1 MLAPSAPTMTA
12 PLPEHAFD
20 EDIMAQRRFKK
31 HKALPRPRLGGLDY
45 TRPAGIEYDLVI
57 DTTPVFQMA
66 GSQPSSPRTL
76 KHESRRIGSGPDLPP
91 TPPNHSR
98 NSSSSHSALPSSP
111 TLNENSFVHT
121 PPRNAVQ
128 RHIAT
133 PPDQRSPP
141 TPDVTPPGPASRP
154 RILRPSALDRS
165 LSRTTDSRTESFKT
179 AREEPL
185 SSDDEGGKST
195 VRPTIG
201 SSNTSRSTILPLA
214 AAKPSKAVQPQVL
227 DMTLEHLQATPT
239 DAYTPRTKGEFGRFD
254 GDWAAQSDVEQEWD
268 ENLQRMVTVKKRD
281 QKTQPSRTSRHYECN
296 NGTDSDPVSPTRAT
310 RATRQIP
317 RNETAAAGSS
327 PKREIKRRHESH
339 APSTSS
345 TSVRSDPHRSSQQS
359 PRSNRASNASNIV
372 EAILIDAPPQRQRTL
387 RHIQKRIS
395 LREPID
401 SPIQPPPKL
410 SAQQQPGRSPHGRQF
425 PDRGRRPE
433 SYASNLTSNSIS
445 SGRARREVWKS
456 GGIPVVVVPDRRSS
470 SKPKSSKEPSLRST
484 SSRRSRRTMS
494 VGSPT
499 QDRSPTRDVGVRHD
513 LQSRRGRSRPV
524 SESDPLDQR
533 TIDIPPV
540 IPTRSSSLSA
550 PTSRNASRTGS
561 LTAESLQ
568 ALNKLH
574 QAPTSDLKEA
584 VGRESQLQPS
594 PMPETDVHSPVSNHR
609 FDKGDGHDFLSL
621 GKPDDGGSSK
631 RYSSRNT
638 PFSIASFETSG
649 TAPEVSEAL
658 AVHMYPHQNSS
669 VVMVHH
675 SAKPSEASD
684 STSKETTAEETPD
697 VPKIMTTSPDG
708 GLATP
713 PQQRGSTDEVDSP
726 LRNPRPPPQP
736 PKHPPAINFIPA
748 TPSGLTPAE
757 ERLAQLGNFYEATGD
772 KPPRRPSL
780 VRRAFSR
787 RRHSIDYPPTALK
800 APGFLTRTFSM
811 SRVTRRDWPAANEGK
826 NSDAMSM
833 YPQEED
839 KPSEE
844 DKLHPYWRPLWPTS
858 DGLECDGSC
867 EEHGHDHEDEIYRY
881 PLVDN
886 RPRIPARSLS
896 AKMKRTFAIFPARDD
911 AYFSVDSLE
920 GPERRTIRRTPS
932 GNLRVMRRRSSGNPL
947 RRSESL
953 LDRALHKSLE
963 GSRLPFWRSRSLQRR
978 ASKDKLR
985 RASSISSRL
994 EGIQNLPRLLS
1005 ERRRERR
1012 TRELRQMISGPKEV
1026 RDGVD
1031 EVIKPMSAR
1040 HRQYDSNTMP

>member
-1 MLAPSAPTMTA
+1 MLAPSAPIMTA
-12 PLPEHAFD
+12 PLPEYGLD
-20 EDIMAQRRFKK
+20 EGLMAQRRFKK
-31 HKALPRPRLGGLDY
+31 HKALPRPRQGGLDY
-45 TRPAGIEYDLVI
+45 TRSAAVEYDLVI
-57 DTTPVFQMA
+57 DTTPVVHIA

-111 TLNENSFVHT
+111 TLNENSFVQT

-128 RHIAT
+128 RSIAT

-154 RILRPSALDRS
+154 RVLRPSALDRS
-165 LSRTTDSRTESFKT
+165 FSRTTDSRTESFKT

-195 VRPTIG
+195 VRPAIG
-201 SSNTSRSTILPLA
+201 SANTSRSTILPVA
-214 AAKPSKAVQPQVL
+214 DAQPSKVVQPQTL
-227 DMTLEHLQATPT
+227 DMALEHLQATPT
-239 DAYTPRTKGEFGRFD
+239 DIYTPRTKGEFGRFD
-254 GDWAAQSDVEQEWD
+254 GDWGTQSDVEQEWD
-268 ENLQRMVTVKKRD
+268 DNLQRQVTVKKRQQETRTPRSPRHD
-281 QKTQPSRTSRHYECN
+281 EHNDVIDDDVATPTNATKAVRQMSLRETVETNPS
-296 NGTDSDPVSPTRAT
+296 P
-310 RATRQIP
+310 P
-317 RNETAAAGSS
+317 RKVER
-327 PKREIKRRHESH
+327 KRESQ
-339 APSTSS
+339 ALSSSGTSIR
-345 TSVRSDPHRSSQQS
+345 TDPRRSSEHS
-359 PRSNRASNASNIV
+359 ARSNPSNASTIV

-387 RHIQKRIS
+387 RHVQKRTS
-395 LREPID
+395 LREPMGT
-401 SPIQPPPKL
+401 PMQP
-410 SAQQQPGRSPHGRQF
+410 SARRTAPRQPDRSPHGKQL

-433 SYASNLTSNSIS
+433 SYGSNLTSNSIS

-499 QDRSPTRDVGVRHD
+499 RDRSPARDVPVGVGR
-513 LQSRRGRSRPV
+513 QSRRGRSRPV
-524 SESDPLDQR
+524 SESDPLDER
-533 TIDIPPV
+533 TIDYPPV
-540 IPTRSSSLSA
+540 IPARSSSLSA

-574 QAPTSDLKEA
+574 QAPNPGRKEA
-584 VGRESQLQPS
+584 IGREPQLEPS
-594 PMPETDVHSPVSNHR
+594 LMPEIDVHSPTSNHR
-609 FDKGDGHDFLSL
+609 FDKGDAHDHLSL
-621 GKPDDGGSSK
+621 GKPDDGASSK

-649 TAPEVSEAL
+649 TAPELVEAL

-669 VVMVHH
+669 VVVVHH

-684 STSKETTAEETPD
+684 STNKETAAEEVPD
-697 VPKIMTTSPDG
+697 LPKITATNPDG
-708 GLATP
+708 RLATP
-713 PQQRGSTDEVDSP
+713 PQQRESLDEVDSP

-757 ERLAQLGNFYEATGD
+757 ERLVQLGNFYEATESR
-772 KPPRRPSL
+772 PPRRPSL

-787 RRHSIDYPPTALK
+787 RRHSIDYPPTASK
-800 APGFLTRTFSM
+800 APGFLTRTFSL
-811 SRVTRRDWPAANEGK
+811 SGATRRGRSAAKDGENP
-826 NSDAMSM
+826 DAMPG
-833 YPQEED
+833 YPREDD
-839 KPSEE
+839 KPSDE
-844 DKLHPYWRPLWPTS
+844 DKLHPYWRPQWPTD

-867 EEHGHDHEDEIYRY
+867 EHEGHDHEDEIYRY

-886 RPRIPARSLS
+886 RPRKPVRSLS
-896 AKMKRTFAIFPARDD
+896 AKMKRTFAIFPTRDD
-911 AYFSVDSLE
+911 EFFPADSSE
-920 GPERRTIRRTPS
+920 GPDRRTIRRTPS
-932 GNLRVMRRRSSGNPL
+932 GNLRVMRRRPSG
-947 RRSESL
+947 ESL
-953 LDRALHKSLE
+953 NRRESMFDRAWP
-963 GSRLPFWRSRSLQRR
+963 RNDDRPRQPFWRSRSLQRR
-978 ASKDKLR
+978 ASKERVR
-985 RASSISSRL
+985 RASSLGSRL
-994 EGIQNLPRLLS
+994 EGIQNLPRLFS

-1012 TRELRQMISGPKEV
+1012 TQELRQMISGPKEV

-1040 HRQYDSNTMP
+1040 NRQYDSNAMV